1 MFKEKL
7 HKKLFAVLEQ
17 HQLSEPKSLQQQCL
31 SRINSGADLVA
42 IGPAGAGK
50 STLIMIS
57 AIHKLQRAFE
67 DAPRA
72 LILVASREDALAM
85 KELFD
90 RLAEGT
96 DLRAVA
102 AYDEGKLE
110 KQNEEIYFGT
120 DIVIGT
126 PRRALELYLSRNFN
140 MNKIKLLAID
150 DTETL
155 IRNQWQGQIDRLC
168 LSLVKC
174 QRLLFATELNEKV
187 QKIVDK
193 FLIAPQVVEVEE

>member
-7 HKKLFAVLEQ
+7 NKKLFAVLEQ
-17 HQLSEPKSLQQQCL
+17 HALAEPKPLQEQCL
-31 SRINSGADLVA
+31 SRINSGSDLVA
-42 IGPAGAGK
+42 VGPASSGK

-57 AIHKLQRAFE
+57 VIHKLQRAFE

-72 LILVASREDALAM
+72 FVLVASREEALAM

-90 RLAEGT
+90 KLAEGT

-102 AYDEGKLE
+102 AYDEGKME
-110 KQNEEIYFGT
+110 KQNEEIYTGT
-120 DIVIGT
+120 DLVIGT

-150 DTETL
+150 DTEQM
-155 IRNQWQGQIDRLC
+155 IKNNWQGQIDRLC

-174 QRLLFATELNEKV
+174 QRLVFTKELNEKV
-187 QKIVDK
+187 QKVADK
-193 FLIAPQVVEVEE
+193 FLVAPQVVEVEE